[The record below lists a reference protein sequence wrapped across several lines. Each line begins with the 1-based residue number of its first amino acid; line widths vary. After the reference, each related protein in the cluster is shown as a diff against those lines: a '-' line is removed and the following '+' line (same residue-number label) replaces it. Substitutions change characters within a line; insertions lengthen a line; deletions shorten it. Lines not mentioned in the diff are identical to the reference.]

1 MLRRPQI
8 SPLSHVFLEIH
19 LLWKL
24 QEALTVYFQCA
35 CPKGDLSAGSQQEE
49 MTNKTSAFR
58 STHDSDGADQLFG
71 YCFINQ
77 GLFATDITIK
87 SFQRC
92 HWKVSICVRWGTW
105 PACRAASPP
114 RTAYWG
120 FSVLQKKPL
129 LLPNCYRNWQERSIS
144 RCWLTTEEQFVWRA
158 SKELPKE
165 TQKPWGTL
173 FSFSSACDENAL
185 TSPLL
190 NSFPK

>member
-1 MLRRPQI
+1 MCAVGNLASSQSRLSSKNCILRQI
-8 SPLSHVFLEIH
+8 PSLLKNSFVILPSCLFCSSTVLLPFYPSLLLILLLSFEE
-19 LLWKL
+19 K
-24 QEALTVYFQCA
+24 
-35 CPKGDLSAGSQQEE
+35 KKEE
-49 MTNKTSAFR
+49 MVKKEKT
-58 STHDSDGADQLFG
+58 QLIPK
-71 YCFINQ
+71 YVFI
-77 GLFATDITIK
+77 L
-87 SFQRC
+87 
-92 HWKVSICVRWGTW
+92 
-105 PACRAASPP
+105 
-114 RTAYWG
+114 G